1 MIHIH
6 GCNSWN
12 ETDAR
17 RYFMGD
23 GRAASYGVDSW
34 NPPQVRKE
42 MGERDGEE
50 EMGKRDGERGETEL
64 SGGTEKGDFFSV
76 LEQRLTLS
84 LNCMVE
90 LHLHTCSTPWSTTNH

>member
-23 GRAASYGVDSW
+23 GRAASYGVESW

-42 MGERDGEE
+42 MGERDREE
-50 EMGKRDGERGETEL
+50 EIGKRNGERGETE
-64 SGGTEKGDFFSV
+64 
-76 LEQRLTLS
+76 
-84 LNCMVE
+84 
-90 LHLHTCSTPWSTTNH
+90 WWY